1 MRRLLEAG
9 RTIFDITHL
18 LITHFHPDH
27 SAELVPML
35 FATKYPDVQ
44 RRQTPL
50 VIMGGQGLGRF
61 YRKLQGAYGDWIV
74 LPPDRLSIFEFPTR
88 DGSPFALDECRIT
101 AHGVDHRPESLAF
114 RFETREGQVLTVS
127 GDSDECPGLVDAAR
141 DADLFICECAYP
153 DEMGVDGHLTPGKAG
168 RIARQARARRLVLTH
183 LYPPCDEVDIVKQA
197 EKGYQ
202 NGPVTAARDL
212 MHFDLA

>member
-1 MRRLLEAG
+1 M
-9 RTIFDITHL
+9 
-18 LITHFHPDH
+18 
-27 SAELVPML
+27 
-35 FATKYPDVQ
+35 
-44 RRQTPL
+44 
-50 VIMGGQGLGRF
+50 
-61 YRKLQGAYGDWIV
+61 
-74 LPPDRLSIFEFPTR
+74 
-88 DGSPFALDECRIT
+88 
-101 AHGVDHRPESLAF
+101 DHRPESLAF

-212 MHFDLA
+212 MRFDLA